1 VTCAV
6 DTGTFRL
13 LDAYVGWDATAR
25 DGLVGLD
32 DPDGIMLAL
41 LDGSTGIL
49 ERDLLRAFGSPRL
62 ARGCGPCEWYL
73 VTPGGR
79 LLYRDACTQF
89 RPVWR
94 DPHAYPLADPVAV
107 AAIRRD
113 VAVAD
118 AHRVLWWSGG
128 GTALSTDVDVDRPGP
143 IAFTQNGHLLVAL
156 SRAPVVRRYGPTGV
170 LIDAMRV
177 GKRRARITHLACAAD
192 CSVWAAVVRPDGS
205 RAVSRAPR
213 PGWPFRAAT
222 AAALA
227 TAFPDSAVVAAGD
240 DGFCLEL
247 GQETCC
253 YDWEGRPS
261 DAVAP
266 PTAPARVPRGQL
278 LTTAIDSGI
287 PRCRWHRVRL
297 DADVPPG
304 TSAAVAVATSEEPAP
319 APQGDPTVDPDWSGF
334 PSGVPYPSDW
344 QTTPLGAVD
353 ALLDRPPGRYLFLRL
368 RLTGRGPAT
377 PTIRRITLDFPR
389 ATSLDLLPAVYRQTP
404 EAEDFSER
412 FLSLFDAS
420 VADLDRVIER
430 HPALLD
436 VDGVPDAVLP
446 WLGTFFDLVAE
457 PWWGRDRYRRVLHAA
472 PELYRR
478 RGTVAGL
485 VEAIRLVHDVEP
497 AIREHAPERA
507 WGAVGTTARL
517 GGVRLFGRSRNRF
530 RVGRSPLSR
539 APLNS
544 LGNPDLDPL
553 TASAYRFSVLVPAG
567 AATPTGRLDSLR
579 RLVAAQAPAHTVPI
593 VRVGG
598 CGFVVG
604 TWSAV
609 GVDTAFTPLG
619 PPVLGG
625 SSGTVRLSSLTVLWP
640 GRHHARGFA
649 ADAAVVGLS
658 TVTR

>member
-6 DTGTFRL
+6 ETGTFRL
-13 LDAYVGWDATAR
+13 LDTYVGWDAASS

-32 DPDGIMLAL
+32 DEAGVTLAF

-49 ERDLLRAFGSPRL
+49 DADLLRAFGSPRL

-79 LLYRDACTQF
+79 LLHRDACTSF
-89 RPVWR
+89 RPVWG
-94 DPHAYPLADPVAV
+94 DPNAYPLVDPVAV
-107 AAIRRD
+107 ATIRRD

-118 AHRVLWWSGG
+118 ARRVLWWSGG
-128 GTALSTDVDVDRPGP
+128 GAILSVVVHVDRPGP
-143 IAFTQNGHLLVAL
+143 IAFTQNGDLLVAL

-170 LIDAMRV
+170 PIDTVRIPN
-177 GKRRARITHLACAAD
+177 RHARITHLACAAD
-192 CSVWAAVVRPDGS
+192 CSVWAAVIHADGS
-205 RAVSRAPR
+205 RAVYRAPR
-213 PGWPFRAAT
+213 PGRPFRPAT

-227 TAFPDSAVVAAGD
+227 AAFPGSGVVVARD
-240 DGFCLEL
+240 VGFCLEL
-247 GQETCC
+247 GLETCC

-261 DAVAP
+261 DAVPP
-266 PTAPARVPRGQL
+266 PTPPERVPRGQL

-287 PRCRWHRVRL
+287 PHCRWHRVRV

-304 TSAAVAVATSEEPAP
+304 TSVAVAVATSEEPAP
-319 APQGDPTVDPDWSGF
+319 AAQGDPATDPEWAAF
-334 PSGVPYPSDW
+334 PAGVPYPSDW
-344 QTTPLGAVD
+344 QSMPLGAVD
-353 ALLDRPPGRYLFLRL
+353 ALVDGPPGRYLFLRL
-368 RLTGRGPAT
+368 RVTGRGAAT
-377 PTIRRITLDFPR
+377 PTIRRVTLDFPR
-389 ATSLDLLPAVYRQTP
+389 ATSLDHLPAVYRQAP
-404 EAEDFSER
+404 EAEDFTER
-412 FLSLFDAS
+412 FLSLFDS
-420 VADLDRVIER
+420 SLADLDRLIER

-446 WLGTFFDLVAE
+446 WLGTFLDLVAE
-457 PWWGRDRYRRVLHAA
+457 PWWGPDRYRRLLHAA

-485 VEAIRLVHDVEP
+485 VEAVRVVHDVEP
-497 AIREHAPERA
+497 AISEDALKRA
-507 WGAVGTTARL
+507 WGAVGTSTRL
-517 GGVRLFGRSRNRF
+517 RGVRLFGRSHGRF
-530 RVGRSPLSR
+530 RVGSSPLSR

-553 TASAYRFSVLVPAG
+553 TSNAYRFSVLVPAG
-567 AATPTGRLDSLR
+567 AAASTGGLDSLR
-579 RLVAAQAPAHTVPI
+579 RLVAAQAPAHTVPT

-598 CGFVVG
+598 TGFVVG

-609 GVDTAFTPLG
+609 GIDTAFTSLG

-625 SSGTVRLSSLTVLWP
+625 AGGTVRLSSLTVLWP
-640 GRHHARGFA
+640 GRHHARGFP
-649 ADAAVVGLS
+649 ADSAVVGSS